1 MNYQAG
7 SGTGY
12 DAAGNVLGYTLTNH
26 DGSSYTNT
34 YVNTLSRFEGYKQTS
49 QVGSSTVLQ
58 GGSTTQSYDVNG
70 NLIAVTDS
78 AQGANS
84 RVFVNDA
91 AGHALY
97 VNQGGHIQRELIV
110 NGEMLG
116 RYGDLVDGKNPT
128 TAAGL
133 PNYVNSA
140 DFNFSYQ
147 PISGNYPSASA
158 GVYAVGAGDT
168 LSSIAKG
175 AYGDSRRRRCGQSGG
190 QANGITN
197 IAIQRYVMPYIA

>member
-1 MNYQAG
+1 M
-7 SGTGY
+7 
-12 DAAGNVLGYTLTNH
+12 
-26 DGSSYTNT
+26 
-34 YVNTLSRFEGYKQTS
+34 
-49 QVGSSTVLQ
+49 
-58 GGSTTQSYDVNG
+58 
-70 NLIAVTDS
+70 
-78 AQGANS
+78 
-84 RVFVNDA
+84 NDA

-97 VNQGGHIQRELIV
+97 VNQQGHIQRELIV

-158 GVYAVGAGDT
+158 GVYAVVAVVATIYTAGA
-168 LSSIAKG
+168 LSGVA
-175 AYGDSRRRRCGQSGG
+175 GG
-190 QANGITN
+190 FLANNHPLNLWGCWWLRLLAWPGLGRLCCLGIPLGLV
-197 IAIQRYVMPYIA
+197 IQRQEPDRPFGRRWR